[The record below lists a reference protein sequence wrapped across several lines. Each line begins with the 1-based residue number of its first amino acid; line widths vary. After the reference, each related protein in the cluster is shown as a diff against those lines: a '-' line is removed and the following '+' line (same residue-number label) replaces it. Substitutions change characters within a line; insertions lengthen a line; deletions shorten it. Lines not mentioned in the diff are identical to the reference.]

1 MDTLDTQSLIQTDG
15 SDRIA
20 TRKKKNYTYIKIYI
34 ISFYVQYFQR
44 DWLYR

>member
-20 TRKKKNYTYIKIYI
+20 TRKKKKNYTYIKIYI

-44 DWLYR
+44 D